1 MRPGGGRPSGRLE
14 RCHTIQDLR
23 REARRFL
30 PPEVFDYVDGGA
42 EDEVTLR
49 RNSAAFQELELLPR
63 VLRDVGEVDVATEI
77 LGCPSSLPIA
87 LAPTGA
93 TGVVRSG
100 GEVDVAATAGRLG
113 IPCTLSTMATRA
125 VEDVAAASTGP
136 LWFQLY
142 VFRDHERTR
151 DLIARA
157 RAAGCRA
164 LLLTVD
170 TAVTGGRER
179 DLRHGITLP
188 PTIRAGTLVVGLRRP
203 RWSWQFL
210 RGPVPGL
217 GHVDPL
223 PPDPEAE
230 AVGPVSRFDPS
241 LTWRDLDWIAAA
253 WGGPVVLKGI
263 ATAADA
269 REAVAAG
276 AAGIVVSNHGG
287 RQLEGAP
294 ATIEALA
301 EVVDAVGGQVE
312 VLLDSGVRRGAD
324 VVKALCLGARA
335 CLIGRPFLYGYAA
348 GGRAGIERAVGLLAS
363 ELRRTM
369 ALMGAASLADLD
381 RTAVRWRSAGGHRPP
396 GLD

>member
-1 MRPGGGRPSGRLE
+1 
-14 RCHTIQDLR
+14 
-23 REARRFL
+23 
-30 PPEVFDYVDGGA
+30 
-42 EDEVTLR
+42 
-49 RNSAAFQELELLPR
+49 
-63 VLRDVGEVDVATEI
+63 
-77 LGCPSSLPIA
+77 
-87 LAPTGA
+87 
-93 TGVVRSG
+93 
-100 GEVDVAATAGRLG
+100 
-113 IPCTLSTMATRA
+113 
-125 VEDVAAASTGP
+125 
-136 LWFQLY
+136 
-142 VFRDHERTR
+142 
-151 DLIARA
+151 
-157 RAAGCRA
+157 
-164 LLLTVD
+164 
-170 TAVTGGRER
+170 
-179 DLRHGITLP
+179 
-188 PTIRAGTLVVGLRRP
+188 
-203 RWSWQFL
+203 
-210 RGPVPGL
+210 
-217 GHVDPL
+217 
-223 PPDPEAE
+223 
-230 AVGPVSRFDPS
+230 
-241 LTWRDLDWIAAA
+241 
-253 WGGPVVLKGI
+253 VVLKGI